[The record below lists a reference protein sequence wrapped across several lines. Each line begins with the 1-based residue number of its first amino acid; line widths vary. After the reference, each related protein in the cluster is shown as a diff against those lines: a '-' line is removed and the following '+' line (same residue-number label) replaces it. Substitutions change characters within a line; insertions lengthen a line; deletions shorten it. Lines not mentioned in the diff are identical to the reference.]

1 MKKLG
6 IAIRCALLLTL
17 CLPTWCFA
25 EKVTVAWDANTEPG
39 VTGYRVSYGTA
50 SGVHTTTLD
59 VGNQTT
65 AAFTGLA
72 PGQRYYFVVRA
83 YSATQVS
90 PASVEVSGVALGL
103 VAVTSTAGSST
114 IPTGAPVTWTAL
126 ASGGV
131 TLEFQFSRISC
142 PDWTV
147 VQSYSS
153 RTPSPDA
160 RRRRRAAC
168 HPPRAPTDRAFD
180 TQRSTSPFTVSN
192 VAAKLGAIEAD
203 VALPAPVG
211 SPITFKAKATGG
223 PAPLQYRFFRFNRQ
237 TNVWTLVR
245 DYSPVD
251 TYTWTPVAGDEGAYN
266 IQVWV
271 RGADS
276 TAVYDAWRSTDAFSI
291 AAAPPNIA
299 IVKSETLFPTGTGAP
314 ITWKAV
320 ASGGPGPLHYRF
332 YRFGYDQH
340 LTMVQI
346 AGRRTISWT
355 PTASD
360 EGNYVLQAW
369 VRRAGTTVVYDNWY
383 STPTFQI
390 VNAPAVIRNIASDA
404 GPPALAGAPITWTV
418 DATGGPG
425 ALQYQYWLYSLA
437 RDSWSMVKDY
447 STANTFTWMPGPW
460 DAGSYR
466 MQVAVRKAGSTAP
479 DALSVTPPFDVVVD
493 TVPTILSIVRTS
505 GTTLRPGMPIV
516 WTANVAGGRAPL
528 EYAFARW
535 SNATQ
540 SYTLVQSY
548 SWDNSWGWMPTPGEE
563 GSYVLQVWV
572 RRAGSTAPQDHTTT
586 PTSSS
591 ADLIRASP
599 RLPARSLPPATRR
612 QARSPFRSALRL
624 APARW
629 RSSAKAARRHAQL
642 VL

>member
-1 MKKLG
+1 MKNLG
-6 IAIRCALLLTL
+6 IAIRCALLTL

-39 VTGYRVSYGTA
+39 ISGYRVSYGTA

-65 AAFTGLA
+65 TAFTGLT

-83 YSATQVS
+83 YTATQVS
-90 PASVEVSGVALGL
+90 PASVEVSGVAVGL
-103 VAVTSTAGSST
+103 VAVTSSAGSST

-131 TLEFQFSRISC
+131 TLEYQFSRQHVPSGT
-142 PDWTV
+142 WTT

-153 RTPSPDA
+153 ANTFTWTPAAGEEGTYVIRAWA
-160 RRRRRAAC
+160 RV
-168 HPPRAPTDRAFD
+168 PGSTEAFD

-223 PAPLQYRFFRFNRQ
+223 PAPLEYRFFRFNRQ
-237 TNVWTLVR
+237 TSTWTLVR

-251 TYTWTPVAGDEGAYN
+251 TYTWTPIAGDEGAYN

-271 RGADS
+271 RGAGS
-276 TAVYDAWRSTDAFSI
+276 TAVYDSWRSTDTFSI

-320 ASGGPGPLHYRF
+320 ASGGPGPLHFRF
-332 YRFGYDQH
+332 YRFA
-340 LTMVQI
+340 LATSTWTMVQDY
-346 AGRRTISWT
+346 GPSNTYTWT
-355 PTASD
+355 PSASD
-360 EGNYVLQAW
+360 EGSYVLQAW
-369 VRRAGTTVVYDNWY
+369 VRRAGTTVVYDNWS
-383 STPTFQI
+383 STSTFQI
-390 VNAPAVIRNIASDA
+390 VNAAAVIRNITSDA
-404 GPPALAGAPITWTV
+404 GPPALAGAPITWTI

-425 ALQYQYWLYSLA
+425 ALQYQYWLYSVT
-437 RDSWSMVKDY
+437 RDSWSLVKDY

-460 DAGSYR
+460 DAGSYQ
-466 MQVAVRKAGSTAP
+466 MQVAIRKAGSTNA

-493 TVPTILSIVRTS
+493 TMPTVLSVVRTS
-505 GTTLRPGMPIV
+505 GTTLKPGMPIV
-516 WTANVAGGRAPL
+516 WTANVAGGLAPL

-535 SNATQ
+535 SYATSQ
-540 SYTLVQSY
+540 WTLVQGY
-548 SWDNSWGWMPTPGEE
+548 SWDNSWGWMPTPGDE
-563 GSYVLQVWV
+563 GIYVLQVWI
-572 RRAGSTAPQDHTTT
+572 RRAGSTVPQDTYTTT
-586 PTSSS
+586 PTFV
-591 ADLIRASP
+591 IN
-599 RLPARSLPPATRR
+599 
-612 QARSPFRSALRL
+612 
-624 APARW
+624 
-629 RSSAKAARRHAQL
+629 
-642 VL
+642 